1 MAEKLYLTIY
11 RRKCLRAGWFES
23 SNGLASGYIPAS
35 AEVKMIRN
43 SMLFMV
49 LFAAACAPV
58 QPPASTT
65 TGWAGADSWDSFV
78 KSFIDSY
85 FETRPDIAVN
95 SGRHEFDGRLPDYSA
110 QGLARQIAVLTDA
123 RSRAAAFDTTSVDGP
138 RRLERDYVIA
148 TADGLLWWLTKADGP
163 HRNPAWYSGALDP
176 DTYLTR
182 PYAPLDQRMRAYTAY
197 ARSIVR
203 ALPQIRANLR
213 TPLPR
218 TFIDRGRGIFG
229 GFASFF
235 ATDVPPVFASVSDPQ
250 LQREFKQANDSA
262 IAAMRAMDAWMESLR
277 PTQTE
282 NFAIGPDLFRS
293 MIYDIE
299 RVDTPLDELE
309 RIGRADLL
317 RNQNALRSACAQY
330 APGASINDCV
340 SRAESHKPDVGTVE
354 AARRQLTDL
363 RQFLIDKNIVTIPG
377 PELALVGE
385 SPPYQRFNFA
395 YIQIAGP
402 YEKNMPSTYYVAPPD
417 PTWTPKERAEYIPG
431 RADLLFTSV
440 HEVWPGHFLQF
451 LHANRSPS
459 KFGQVF
465 VGYAFAEGWAHYA
478 EEMMWESGLGNG
490 DPETHIGQLLNA
502 LLRNVRYLSAI
513 GMHTKGMTTAESE
526 RMFREEGYQDAAT
539 ARQQAARG
547 TFDPEYLDYTMG
559 KLMIRKL
566 RSDWTAARG
575 GPAAWKAFHDAFLAY
590 GGPPVP
596 LVRKAMLGSS
606 GNLF

>member
-1 MAEKLYLTIY
+1 
-11 RRKCLRAGWFES
+11 
-23 SNGLASGYIPAS
+23 
-35 AEVKMIRN
+35 
-43 SMLFMV
+43 
-49 LFAAACAPV
+49 
-58 QPPASTT
+58 
-65 TGWAGADSWDSFV
+65 
-78 KSFIDSY
+78 
-85 FETRPDIAVN
+85 
-95 SGRHEFDGRLPDYSA
+95 
-110 QGLARQIAVLTDA
+110 
-123 RSRAAAFDTTSVDGP
+123 
-138 RRLERDYVIA
+138 
-148 TADGLLWWLTKADGP
+148 
-163 HRNPAWYSGALDP
+163 
-176 DTYLTR
+176 
-182 PYAPLDQRMRAYTAY
+182 
-197 ARSIVR
+197 
-203 ALPQIRANLR
+203 
-213 TPLPR
+213 
-218 TFIDRGRGIFG
+218 
-229 GFASFF
+229 
-235 ATDVPPVFASVSDPQ
+235 
-250 LQREFKQANDSA
+250 
-262 IAAMRAMDAWMESLR
+262 MRAMDAWMESLR

-282 NFAIGPDLFRS
+282 NFAIGPELFRS

-317 RNQNALRSACAQY
+317 RNQNALRSACAQF
-330 APGASINDCV
+330 APGASIADCV
-340 SRAESHKPDVGTVE
+340 SKAESHKPDGGTVE

-385 SPPYQRFNFA
+385 SPPYQRYNFA

-417 PTWTPKERAEYIPG
+417 PTWTPKERAEYVPG
-431 RADLLFTSV
+431 VADLLFTSV

-502 LLRNVRYLSAI
+502 LLRDVRFLSAI

-526 RMFREEGYQDAAT
+526 RMFREEGFQDGGT

-566 RSDWTAARG
+566 RSDWTASRG
-575 GPAAWKAFHDAFLAY
+575 GTAAWKSFHDAFLAY

>member
-1 MAEKLYLTIY
+1 VA
-11 RRKCLRAGWFES
+11 
-23 SNGLASGYIPAS
+23 
-35 AEVKMIRN
+35 
-43 SMLFMV
+43 
-49 LFAAACAPV
+49 
-58 QPPASTT
+58 
-65 TGWAGADSWDSFV
+65 WDSLV

-85 FETRPDIAVN
+85 FATRPDIAVN
-95 SGRHEFDGRLPDYSA
+95 AGRHEYDGRLPDYSE
-110 QGLARQIAVLTDA
+110 QGLARQIAMLTHGRA
-123 RSRAAAFDTTSVDGP
+123 RAVAFDTTSLDAP
-138 RRLERDYVIA
+138 RRLEREYLIA

-163 HRNPAWYSGALDP
+163 HTNPAWYSGALDP
-176 DTYLTR
+176 DVYLTR

-197 ARSIVR
+197 ARSIVK
-203 ALPQIRANLR
+203 AAPQIRANLK

-235 ATDVPPVFASVSDPQ
+235 ADDVPPVFASVTDRE

-262 IAAMRAMDAWMESLR
+262 ITAMRAMDAWLESLR

-282 NFAIGPDLFRS
+282 NFAVGPDRFRS
-293 MIYDIE
+293 MLYDIE

-309 RIGRADLL
+309 RIGRADLD
-317 RNQNALRSACAQY
+317 RNQSSLRSACAQY
-330 APGASINDCV
+330 APGASIDDCV
-340 SRAESHKPDVGTVE
+340 AKLAAHKPVGGAAAE
-354 AARRQLTDL
+354 ARRQLTGL
-363 RQFLIDKNIVTIPG
+363 RKFVEDKQIVTIPG
-377 PELALVGE
+377 PEQARVAE
-385 SPPYQRFNFA
+385 SPPYQRFNSA
-395 YIQIAGP
+395 YIQIPGP
-402 YEKNMPSTYYVAPPD
+402 YETNMPSTYYVAPPD
-417 PTWTPKERAEYIPG
+417 PSWTPKERADYIPG
-431 RADLLFTSV
+431 VADLLFTSV

-502 LLRNVRYLSAI
+502 LLRNVRFLSAI
-513 GMHTKGMTTAESE
+513 GMHTKGMTVAESE
-526 RMFREEGYQDAAT
+526 RMFREQGYQDAGT

-566 RSDWTAARG
+566 RSDWTATRG
-575 GPAAWKAFHDAFLAY
+575 GQSAWKAFHDAFLAY

-596 LVRKAMLGSS
+596 LVRRAMLGSP

>member
-1 MAEKLYLTIY
+1 
-11 RRKCLRAGWFES
+11 
-23 SNGLASGYIPAS
+23 
-35 AEVKMIRN
+35 MIRN
-43 SMLFMV
+43 SMLGIF
-49 LFAAACAPV
+49 LFVAACAPV
-58 QPPASTT
+58 QPPATSVGTS
-65 TGWAGADSWDSFV
+65 AGAGAWDSFV
-78 KSFIDSY
+78 RSFIDSY
-85 FETRPDIAVN
+85 FETRPDLAVN
-95 SGRHEFDGRLPDYSA
+95 AGRHEFDGRLPDYSP
-110 QGLARQIAVLTDA
+110 QGLTRQIAVLTDNRA
-123 RSRAAAFDTTSVDGP
+123 RAAAFDTTSLDAP
-138 RRLERDYVIA
+138 RRLEREYLIA
-148 TADGLLWWLTKADGP
+148 TSDGLLWWLTKADGP
-163 HRNPAWYSGALDP
+163 HTNPAWYSGGLDP

-203 ALPQIRANLR
+203 ALPQIRANLK

-235 ATDVPPVFASVSDPQ
+235 ADDVPPVFASVADPQ
-250 LQREFKQANDSA
+250 LRSEFKRANDSA
-262 IAAMRAMDAWMESLR
+262 IVAMRAMDTWFESLR

-282 NFAIGPDLFRS
+282 NFAIGPELFRS

-299 RVDTPLDELE
+299 RVNTPLDELE
-309 RIGRADLL
+309 RIGRADLV
-317 RNQNALRSACAQY
+317 RNQTALRSACAQF
-330 APGASINDCV
+330 APGASIADCV
-340 SRAESHKPDVGTVE
+340 SREEAHKPDVGTVE
-354 AARRQLTDL
+354 AARRQLTEL

-385 SPPYQRFNFA
+385 SPPYQRYNFA

-417 PTWTPKERAEYIPG
+417 PTWTPKERAEYVPG

-465 VGYAFAEGWAHYA
+465 VGYAFAEGWAHYS

-513 GMHTKGMTTAESE
+513 GMHTKGMTVAESE
-526 RMFREEGYQDAAT
+526 RMFREEGFQDGGT

-566 RSDWTAARG
+566 RSDWTATRG
-575 GPAAWKAFHDAFLAY
+575 GPSAWKSFHDAFLAY

-596 LVRKAMLGSS
+596 LVRRAMLGSS

>member
-1 MAEKLYLTIY
+1 MA
-11 RRKCLRAGWFES
+11 
-23 SNGLASGYIPAS
+23 
-35 AEVKMIRN
+35 
-43 SMLFMV
+43 
-49 LFAAACAPV
+49 
-58 QPPASTT
+58 
-65 TGWAGADSWDSFV
+65 WDSLV

-85 FETRPDIAVN
+85 FATRPDIAVN
-95 SGRHEFDGRLPDYSA
+95 AGRHEYDGRLPDYSV
-110 QGLARQIAVLTDA
+110 QGLTRQIAMLTDG
-123 RSRAAAFDTTSVDGP
+123 RAQAIAFDTTSLDAP
-138 RRLERDYVIA
+138 RRLEREYLIA
-148 TADGLLWWLTKADGP
+148 TADGLLWWLTKGDGP
-163 HRNPAWYSGALDP
+163 HTNPAWYSGALDP
-176 DTYLTR
+176 DVYLTR

-197 ARSIVR
+197 ARSVVK
-203 ALPQIRANLR
+203 AVPQIRANLK

-235 ATDVPPVFASVSDPQ
+235 ADDVPAVFASVSDPQ
-250 LQREFKQANDSA
+250 SQREFKQANDSA
-262 IAAMRAMDAWMESLR
+262 IAAMRSMDVWLESLR
-277 PTQTE
+277 PNQTE
-282 NFAIGPDLFRS
+282 NFALGPDRFRS
-293 MIYDIE
+293 MLYDIE

-309 RIGRADLL
+309 RIGRADLQ
-317 RNQNALRSACAQY
+317 RNQTALRSACAQF
-330 APGASINDCV
+330 APGASIEDCAAKLAARKPV
-340 SRAESHKPDVGTVE
+340 GGAVAE
-354 AARRQLTDL
+354 ARRQLTEL
-363 RQFLIDKNIVTIPG
+363 RQFVVDKQIVTIPG
-377 PELALVGE
+377 SEQARVAE
-385 SPPYQRFNFA
+385 SPPYQRFNSA
-395 YIQIAGP
+395 YILIPGP
-402 YEKNMPSTYYVAPPD
+402 YETNMPSTYYVAPPD
-417 PTWTPKERAEYIPG
+417 PSWTPKERADYVPG
-431 RADLLFTSV
+431 VADLLFTSA

-478 EEMMWESGLGNG
+478 EEMMWEAGLGNG
-490 DPETHIGQLLNA
+490 DPEIHIGQLLNA
-502 LLRNVRYLSAI
+502 LLRDVRYLSAI
-513 GMHTKGMTTAESE
+513 GMHTKGMTVAQSE

-566 RSDWTAARG
+566 RSDWTATRG

>member
-1 MAEKLYLTIY
+1 
-11 RRKCLRAGWFES
+11 
-23 SNGLASGYIPAS
+23 
-35 AEVKMIRN
+35 MIRN
-43 SMLFMV
+43 SMLVLF

-58 QPPASTT
+58 QPPASTI
-65 TGWAGADSWDSFV
+65 GGSAGAGAWDSFV
-78 KSFIDSY
+78 RSFIDAY

-95 SGRHEFDGRLPDYSA
+95 AGRHEFDGRLPDYSA
-110 QGLARQIAVLTDA
+110 PGLARQIAVLTDA
-123 RSRAAAFDTTSVDGP
+123 RARAVAFDTVSLDAP
-138 RRLERDYVIA
+138 RRLERDYLIA
-148 TADGLLWWLTKADGP
+148 TSDGLLWWLTKADGP
-163 HRNPAWYSGALDP
+163 HTNPAWYSGGLDP

-203 ALPQIRANLR
+203 VLPQIRANLK

-235 ATDVPPVFASVSDPQ
+235 ADDVPPVFKSVTDPQ

-262 IAAMRAMDAWMESLR
+262 IAAMRAMDTWMESLR

-309 RIGRADLL
+309 RIGRADLV
-317 RNQNALRSACAQY
+317 RNQTALRVACAQF
-330 APGASINDCV
+330 APGASISDCV
-340 SRAESHKPDVGTVE
+340 SKAEAHKPDGGTVE

-363 RQFLIDKNIVTIPG
+363 RQFLVDKNIVTIPG

-385 SPPYQRFNFA
+385 SPPYQRYNFA

-417 PTWTPKERAEYIPG
+417 PTWTPKERAEYVPG

-502 LLRNVRYLSAI
+502 LLRDVRFLSAI
-513 GMHTKGMTTAESE
+513 GMHTKGMTTAQSE
-526 RMFREEGYQDAAT
+526 RMFLEEGFQDGGT

-566 RSDWTAARG
+566 RSDWTASRG

>member
-1 MAEKLYLTIY
+1 M
-11 RRKCLRAGWFES
+11 
-23 SNGLASGYIPAS
+23 
-35 AEVKMIRN
+35 
-43 SMLFMV
+43 
-49 LFAAACAPV
+49 
-58 QPPASTT
+58 
-65 TGWAGADSWDSFV
+65 SWDSFV
-78 KSFIDSY
+78 RSFIDSY

-110 QGLARQIAVLTDA
+110 AGLARQIAMLTEA
-123 RSRAAAFDTTSVDGP
+123 RARAVAFDTTSLDAP
-138 RRLERDYVIA
+138 RRLEREYVIA
-148 TADGLLWWLTKADGP
+148 TADGLLWWLTKGDGP
-163 HRNPAWYSGALDP
+163 HKNPAWYSGALDP

-182 PYAPLDQRMRAYTAY
+182 PYAPLDQRMHAYTAY
-197 ARSIVR
+197 ARSVVR

-235 ATDVPPVFASVSDPQ
+235 ADDVPAVFASVTDPQ
-250 LQREFKQANDSA
+250 LKSEFKRANDSA
-262 IAAMRAMDAWMESLR
+262 IVAMRAMDAWMESLR

-282 NFAIGPDLFRS
+282 DFAIGRDLFRS

-299 RVDTPLDELE
+299 RVNTPLDELE
-309 RIGRADLL
+309 RIGRADLA
-317 RNQNALRSACAQY
+317 RNQAALRAACAQY
-330 APGASINDCV
+330 APGASIRDCV
-340 SRAESHKPDVGTVE
+340 SKAEAHKPDGGTVE
-354 AARRQLTDL
+354 AARRQLTEL
-363 RQFLIDKNIVTIPG
+363 RQFLVDKNIVSIPG
-377 PELALVGE
+377 TELALVGE

-513 GMHTKGMTTAESE
+513 GMHTKGMTVAESE
-526 RMFREEGYQDAAT
+526 RMFLEEGYQDAGT

-566 RSDWTAARG
+566 RADWTATRG
-575 GPAAWKAFHDAFLAY
+575 GQSAWKAFHDAFLAY

-596 LVRKAMLGSS
+596 LVRKAMLGTT
-606 GNLF
+606 GDLF